1 MIRRL
6 HPPSA
11 LDGLGHGGGFR
22 RRPGLLQPQSARE
35 APAGPAAAGMP
46 PGWLQAA
53 GGRAGGPEHL
63 AMRSTGLCGLSC
75 FFPSCPVGKKRMKEA
90 GVEQEWTLP
99 ASQVAAQPCPAQ
111 ILCEEMEQAV
121 GEQLGD
127 AMHRRL
133 QEIEDR
139 IIDDDDDDVLAEGSV
154 SRVPT
159 LVLSDTLKTGL
170 KRDYQEVLTKK
181 IIESMS
187 RPSMELVLWKPLPEF
202 LTDRAKSVSVKNY
215 KLMETERELVKAA
228 ALEAAFH
235 PQTFPE
241 QHQPADL
248 PSAPLCGTEGPSGG
262 IEEEME
268 L

>member
-1 MIRRL
+1 
-6 HPPSA
+6 
-11 LDGLGHGGGFR
+11 
-22 RRPGLLQPQSARE
+22 
-35 APAGPAAAGMP
+35 MP
-46 PGWLQAA
+46 PGWLPPKSC
-53 GGRAGGPEHL
+53 GGRR
-63 AMRSTGLCGLSC
+63 RSRVLLSC
-75 FFPSCPVGKKRMKEA
+75 RKRHKMGEEDEEEEELDDCPVGKKRMKEA